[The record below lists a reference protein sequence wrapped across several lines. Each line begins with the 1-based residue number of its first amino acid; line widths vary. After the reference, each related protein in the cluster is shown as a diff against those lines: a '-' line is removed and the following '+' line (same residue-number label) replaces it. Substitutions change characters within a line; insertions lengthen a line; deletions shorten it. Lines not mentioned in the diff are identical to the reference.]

1 MQTYPLIFEKKH
13 LFIEIEENKWLLD
26 TGAPSSFGNVP
37 SLHFAGKLFSI
48 PRDYMGLNA
57 ETLTEY
63 LNIECTGLLGADIL
77 NEFDHLF
84 DIEKSTLSVSDE
96 ELGSDGECLPLT
108 EFMGI
113 PIVTIQIEE
122 NQYKMFFDT
131 GAQISYWQ
139 DSRLTHFKKLDTLT
153 DFYPGFG
160 QFETETYKVPTLLS
174 SVRSDLRY
182 GTLPGILGMTLAM
195 GGTQGILGNEILL
208 GRTVR
213 YFPRRSLLCL

>member
-1 MQTYPLIFEKKH
+1 MQRYPLRFEKKH

-26 TGAPSSFGNVP
+26 TGAPSSFGNVS
-37 SLHFAGKLFSI
+37 SLHFAGKSFSI
-48 PRDYMGLNA
+48 PRDYMGLNTG
-57 ETLTEY
+57 TLTEY
-63 LNIECTGLLGADIL
+63 LNIECTGLLGVDIL

-96 ELGSDGECLPLT
+96 ELGSDGEYLPLT

-122 NQYKMFFDT
+122 NEYKMFFDT

-139 DSRLTHFKKLDTLT
+139 DSRLTHFKKLGTLT

-160 QFETETYKVPTLLS
+160 QFETETYEVPTLLS
-174 SVRSDLRY
+174 NVCFDLRY

-208 GRTVR
+208 GRTVG
-213 YFPRRSLLCL
+213 YFPRRNLLCL